1 MCDFPGDGEQTVKGF
16 VRKVVQVH
24 RNSRS
29 NLLWWAQKARAGPVK
44 REAV

>member
-1 MCDFPGDGEQTVKGF
+1 MCNFPGNGEQTVKGF

-24 RNSRS
+24 SNSRS
-29 NLLWWAQKARAGPVK
+29 DLWQAQKARAGPIK